1 MSYAASPVQ
10 LLQSLL
16 QHGPD
21 RNAPMCSLAEFQRSG
36 KKYND
41 RSGALSSGQLWAHIR
56 GRQTYA
62 TPAAANGLGSW
73 LPIDQD
79 SDAGEA
85 IPLLLAEARRRGLS
99 AIGIIQPDN
108 KGYIHLRTSELV
120 NVKRLQL
127 LGDELIRAVARPE
140 WEKQPDNRAGNSDTR
155 LPLGRHTHNL
165 KHGTLLLQSGEMVDI
180 DPDPEAAWSLLCK
193 VWQPI
198 DPATLPEAPAAPART
213 AKGTP
218 STGSLIARFNAEHD
232 VETLLKKYGASQ
244 RRGTGKGL
252 YVCPFHPDNNPSL
265 KVYED
270 QHGRMACRCYS
281 SNSGCPLSERG
292 HYDAFNVY
300 CIGEGTNSTPLPP
313 LEALQRRYPEC
324 FVTTQHKQTHQA
336 KSTHRA
342 AVDTAAPPL
351 SWDGIAKHT
360 ARTQTA
366 TGAWHT
372 DKELRAYLQEHG
384 SKGVAVVHLARE
396 KLGEDA
402 THAAINAEV
411 ARRIGK
417 PYTDRHI
424 RRLNSERR
432 KLIADWEASKVTQG
446 GDILSHPDVLNVLS
460 NIYACEGGIPAEP
473 AIELHAD
480 DLQQDLPIETPP
492 ITDVAPLVTVKGKRA
507 SKLPKTP
514 TIADIAAFETARDKA
529 RKFMRRQK
537 HFGIDSQANA
547 VRKRVIEYERIL
559 AELYAQRD
567 ALQPSLLEHHAPEPD
582 LPPSQARS
590 DSGLLSVFE
599 EIPRPKQSPMVPLP
613 TAERGGGE
621 RSVSGV
627 AAASAA
633 GMCAGVRP
641 MGIRAAGRDISEP
654 FRLRRE
660 IVALDPG
667 QSLQALQRL
676 NVDQLRMMRDDLQH
690 AQGATNHET
699 I

>member
-62 TPAAANGLGSW
+62 VPAAANDLGCW
-73 LPIDQD
+73 LAIDQD
-79 SDAGEA
+79 SDATEA
-85 IPLLLAEARRRGLS
+85 IPLLLAEARRRGLC
-99 AIGIIQPDN
+99 AIGVIQPNN
-108 KGYIHLRTSELV
+108 KGYIHLRTADLV
-120 NVKRLQL
+120 NIERLRL
-127 LGDELIRAVARPE
+127 LGDELVHAVARPE
-140 WEKQPDNRAGNSDTR
+140 WHKQPENRACNSDTR
-155 LPLGRHTHNL
+155 LPLGRHTWTG

-198 DPATLPEAPAAPART
+198 DPATLPEAPTAPVRAT
-213 AKGTP
+213 KGIP

-300 CIGEGTNSTPLPP
+300 CIGEGTNSTPLAP

-324 FVTTQHKQTHQA
+324 FVTTQQKHTDKDNAAHT
-336 KSTHRA
+336 A

-351 SWDGIAKHT
+351 SWEGIAQQT
-360 ARTQTA
+360 AKTQTA
-366 TGAWHT
+366 TGAWRT

-402 THAAINAEV
+402 THTAINAEV

-432 KLIADWEASKVTQG
+432 KLIADWEASKVRQG
-446 GDILSHPDVLNVLS
+446 GDILSTPSVYIELS
-460 NIYACEGGIPAEP
+460 INTACEGGLLPGQILPHHEP
-473 AIELHAD
+473 ED
-480 DLQQDLPIETPP
+480 FQSDLPIETPP
-492 ITDVAPLVTVKGKRA
+492 IADVAPLIVPNGKRKRA
-507 SKLPKTP
+507 TLPKNP
-514 TIADIAAFETARDKA
+514 TINDIAAFEEARDRA
-529 RKFMRRQK
+529 RGRMRSLA
-537 HFGIDSQANA
+537 HFGQTSAARAVNRRVLEYQRIIDELQSQ
-547 VRKRVIEYERIL
+547 RS
-559 AELYAQRD
+559 

-582 LPPSQARS
+582 SPPSQAPS
-590 DSGLLSVFE
+590 ASGLLPVFE
-599 EIPRPKQSPMVPLP
+599 DIPRPEQSSVVPLP
-613 TAERGGGE
+613 TAEGGAANGA
-621 RSVSGV
+621 SSGV

-633 GMCAGVRP
+633 GMCGRVRTVVARP
-641 MGIRAAGRDISEP
+641 AVGNISEK
-654 FRLRRE
+654 FRLRRD
-660 IVALDPG
+660 IVALD
-667 QSLQALQRL
+667 QRYSLHELQHL
-676 NVDQLRMMRDDLQH
+676 NVDQLRMMRDDLQY
-690 AQGATNHET
+690 AQGV
-699 I
+699 